1 LNEAKKETQ
10 FKEAQIKNLE
20 TKCLKQPNN
29 LIISLTDNL
38 EIDCTQEKYKNN
50 SLLISKNTENSN
62 VPNKTEEEIE
72 NYEEEIANYKIQID
86 SLKELVYLKENEAI
100 KILEENEKHKNE
112 IENLKNDMMS
122 NKITD
127 QQNEQTNSNNN
138 FSSTFLSKLSEDM
151 KDDAYGLIT
160 KEKIMKMKSAMEN
173 YKADNSNLLQ
183 QVLLKI
189 FLPYSILI

>member
-1 LNEAKKETQ
+1 MNEAKKETQ